1 MEHRGVAQQE
11 LQQASHA
18 SHHYH
23 KEHKKNNYA
32 CILVSMGDNKTMEKT
47 KWHA

>member
-1 MEHRGVAQQE
+1 MERRGVAQQE

-23 KEHKKNNYA
+23 KEHKNNYA
-32 CILVSMGDNKTMEKT
+32 YTLVSMEDNKTMEKT